1 MDFYSR
7 ISDYY
12 NDIFPLNNAQ
22 VTFVMSYLYEDV
34 KSQNLLD
41 IGCGTGLLSIGL
53 SDYFDSISA
62 IDTNEKML
70 EIARQS
76 AGSKSINFDRISMLD
91 IDTRFEEMSFDTAL
105 CFGNTIVHLQ
115 NMEEIEQFF
124 KKVRFVLKKGGMFL
138 FQLIN
143 YNFVLDSNLKG
154 LPTIEN
160 EKIKFERN
168 YSVDENGMIDFST
181 TLTIKETG
189 EKLNNS
195 VKLFPARR
203 NQITN
208 ILHSAGFKHVKSYSS
223 FAKHEYNP
231 NSLPLVFECQ

>member
-12 NDIFPLNNAQ
+12 NDIFPLNYIQ
-22 VTFVMSYLYEDV
+22 VTFVLSYLD
-34 KSQNLLD
+34 KSAKNQNLMD
-41 IGCGTGLLSIGL
+41 IGCGTGLLSTAL
-53 SDYFDSISA
+53 SDNFDSISA

-76 AGSKSINFDRISMLD
+76 AGAKSINFIRMSMLD
-91 IDTRFEEMSFDTAL
+91 IDIRFPEMSFDNAI

-115 NMEEIEQFF
+115 NIEEIERFF
-124 KKVRFVLKKGGMFL
+124 KKVKFVLKPEGRFL
-138 FQLIN
+138 CQLIN

-154 LPTIEN
+154 LPTIDN
-160 EKIKFERN
+160 EKIKFERYYN
-168 YSVDENGMIDFST
+168 VDENGMIDFST

-189 EKLNNS
+189 EKLNNC

>member
-22 VTFVMSYLYEDV
+22 ISFVISYLDEDA
-34 KSQNLLD
+34 KNQNLLD
-41 IGCGTGLLSIGL
+41 IGCGTGLLSNGL

-76 AGSKSINFDRISMLD
+76 AGAKSINFIRMSMLD
-91 IDTRFEEMSFDTAL
+91 IDSQFPEMSFDTAI

-115 NMEEIEQFF
+115 NIEEIERFF
-124 KKVRFVLKKGGMFL
+124 KKVKFVLKPEGRFL

-143 YNFVLDSNLKG
+143 YDFVLDSNLKG

-160 EKIKFERN
+160 EKIKFERHYN
-168 YSVDENGMIDFST
+168 IDENGMIDFST

-203 NQITN
+203 NQIITT
-208 ILHSAGFKHVKSYSS
+208 LHNAGFKYVKSFSS

-231 NSLPLVFECQ
+231 MSLPLVFECQ

>member
-143 YNFVLDSNLKG
+143 YNFVLDSILKG

>member
-22 VTFVMSYLYEDV
+22 ISFVISYLD
-34 KSQNLLD
+34 KDAKNKNLLD

-53 SDYFDSISA
+53 SDHFDSISA

-70 EIARQS
+70 EIAKQNTGEK
-76 AGSKSINFDRISMLD
+76 AIDFIRISMLD
-91 IDTRFEEMSFDTAL
+91 IDTQFSEMSFDTAL

-115 NMEEIEQFF
+115 NIEEIETFF
-124 KKVRFVLKKGGMFL
+124 KKVRFVLKKGGKFL
-138 FQLIN
+138 FQVIN
-143 YNFVLDSNLKG
+143 YDFVLNNNLKG
-154 LPTIEN
+154 LPPIEN
-160 EKIKFERN
+160 EKIKFERYYN
-168 YSVDENGMIDFST
+168 VDENGMIDFST
-181 TLTIKETG
+181 ILTIKETE
-189 EKLNNS
+189 EKLNNI

-203 NQITN
+203 KQITTT
-208 ILHSAGFKHVKSYSS
+208 LHNAGFKHVKCYSS

-231 NSLPLVFECQ
+231 KSLPLVFECQ